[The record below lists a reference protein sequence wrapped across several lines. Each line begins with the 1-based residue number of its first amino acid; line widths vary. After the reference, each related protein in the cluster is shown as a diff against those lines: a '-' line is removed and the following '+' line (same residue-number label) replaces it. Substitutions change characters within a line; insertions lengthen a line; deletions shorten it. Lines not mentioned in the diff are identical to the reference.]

1 MMIKTS
7 DEPEG
12 LKKLL
17 RLEKCKSR
25 QLEKALR
32 RSEEKYRDIFE
43 IITDIHFSAS
53 PEGRIIDISPSVRR
67 SFPYRRE
74 DLIGKSLPDFF
85 LNPSERSAFQSQLRV
100 DGHIANFEFR
110 SEGPDERVR
119 HYRISALRKP
129 RRGRQKICIIGL
141 IRDVTAQK
149 EAEAELEKSRAQ
161 LHQAQKMEALGT
173 LVAGV
178 AHEINNPINLIIYNT
193 PLLQKVWSDLLPVLK
208 AHVDEAPHRQYGGLT
223 VDFLEQNLMHLVDD
237 IAMAAG
243 RVAKIVTDLKN
254 FSRLSS
260 AAEKQPVSVNEAVAN
275 ALRLVHTTVRKAGVT
290 IEKHLTEDLPLIS
303 ATLQNIEQ
311 IIVNIL
317 INAVQAIDHSQ
328 GIIRIETGIRPADG
342 RLHLSIADNGRG
354 VNPALIERLFDPFV
368 TDKQTQGGTGLGLS
382 VSYSLVKSHG
392 GDIAVES
399 RPGQGTTFHI
409 DFPTLATGKPAK
421 ILIVDDDPVI
431 RRMLT
436 RALTNRGAYL
446 VDEATNGI
454 EACLKLGA
462 DRPDLLIL
470 DIFMPD
476 MDGVDV
482 CRALKKD
489 PELAEVNVIITTG
502 HPQHPKLV
510 EVDRLGFTNIRPKPY
525 NVSELIEFIDNILT
539 ARPKYFKIGTR

>member
-7 DEPEG
+7 DETEG

-17 RLEKCKSR
+17 QLEKCKSR

-32 RSEEKYRDIFE
+32 GSEEKYREIFE

-53 PEGRIIDISPSVRR
+53 PEGRIIDISPSVVS

-85 LNPSERSAFQSQLRV
+85 LNPSERSAFLSQLRGN
-100 DGHIANFEFR
+100 GHIADFEFQ

-119 HYRISALRKP
+119 HYRISAFRKP
-129 RRGRQKICIIGL
+129 RRGRQKIRITGL
-141 IRDVTAQK
+141 IRDVTTQK

-208 AHVDEAPHRQYGGLT
+208 AHVNEAPHRKYGGLT
-223 VDFLEQNLMHLVDD
+223 VDFLEQNLLQLIGD
-237 IAMAAG
+237 IEMAAG

-254 FSRLSS
+254 FSRLSG

-275 ALRLVHTTVRKAGVT
+275 ALRLVHTTVRNAGVT
-290 IEKHLTEDLPLIS
+290 IEKQLTEDLPLIS
-303 ATLQNIEQ
+303 ANLQNIEQ

-328 GIIRIETGIRPADG
+328 GKIRIETGIRAADG

-354 VNPALIERLFDPFV
+354 VNPALVERLFDPFV

-382 VSYSLVKSHG
+382 VSYNLVKSHG
-392 GDIAVES
+392 GDIDFES
-399 RPGQGTTFHI
+399 RPRKGTIFHI
-409 DFPTLATGKPAK
+409 DFPTPATGKPAK

-436 RALTNRGAYL
+436 RALTSRCAYL

-462 DRPDLLIL
+462 YRPDLLIL

-476 MDGVDV
+476 MDGVEV

-502 HPQHPKLV
+502 HPQHPKLA
-510 EVDRLGFTNIRPKPY
+510 EVDRLGFTNIRSKPY

-539 ARPKYFKIGTR
+539 A

>member
-7 DEPEG
+7 DEVKG

-17 RLEKCKSR
+17 QQEKRKSR
-25 QLEKALR
+25 QL
-32 RSEEKYRDIFE
+32 
-43 IITDIHFSAS
+43 
-53 PEGRIIDISPSVRR
+53 
-67 SFPYRRE
+67 
-74 DLIGKSLPDFF
+74 
-85 LNPSERSAFQSQLRV
+85 
-100 DGHIANFEFR
+100 
-110 SEGPDERVR
+110 
-119 HYRISALRKP
+119 
-129 RRGRQKICIIGL
+129 
-141 IRDVTAQK
+141 QK

-161 LHQAQKMEALGT
+161 LYQAQKMEALGT

-178 AHEINNPINLIIYNT
+178 AHEINNPVNLIIYNT

-208 AHVDEAPHRQYGGLT
+208 AHRDEAPHRKYGGLT
-223 VDFLEQNLMHLVDD
+223 VDFLDQNLLQLISD
-237 IAMAAG
+237 IEMAAG

-254 FSRLSS
+254 FARLPI
-260 AAEKQPVSVNEAVAN
+260 ATEKQPISVNEAVAN
-275 ALRLVHTTVRKAGVT
+275 ALRLVHTTLRNAGVT
-290 IEKHLTEDLPLIS
+290 IEKQLAEDLPLIS
-303 ATLQNIEQ
+303 GNLQNIEQ

-328 GIIRIETGIRPADG
+328 GRIRIETGIRPADG

-354 VNPALIERLFDPFV
+354 VDPVLVDRLFDPFV

-382 VSYSLVKSHG
+382 VSYNLVKSHG
-392 GDIAVES
+392 GDIAFES
-399 RPGQGTTFHI
+399 RPGKGTIFHI

-436 RALTNRGAYL
+436 RALTDRSAYL
-446 VDEATNGI
+446 VDEAANGV

-462 DRPDLLIL
+462 YRPDLLIL

-476 MDGVDV
+476 MDGVEV

-489 PELAEVNVIITTG
+489 PALAEVKVIVTTG
-502 HPQHPKLV
+502 HPQHPKLA
-510 EVDRLGFTNIRPKPY
+510 EVDRLGFKNIRSKPY

-539 ARPKYFKIGTR
+539 A

>member
-1 MMIKTS
+1 MMTKTS
-7 DEPEG
+7 DEADD

-17 RLEKCKSR
+17 QQEKCTSR

-32 RSEEKYRDIFE
+32 RSEEKYREIFE

-53 PEGRIIDISPSVRR
+53 PDGRIIDISPSVLS

-85 LNPSERSAFQSQLRV
+85 LNSSERSAFLAQLRG
-100 DGHIANFEFR
+100 DGRIADFEFQ
-110 SEGPDERVR
+110 SEGPDERIH
-119 HYRISALRKP
+119 HYRIKASRKP
-129 RRGRQKICIIGL
+129 RRDRQKIRVTGL

-161 LHQAQKMEALGT
+161 LYQAQKMEALGT

-178 AHEINNPINLIIYNT
+178 AHEINNPVNLIIYNT
-193 PLLQKVWSDLLPVLK
+193 PLLQKVWSDLLPILK
-208 AHVDEAPHRQYGGLT
+208 AQRDEAPHRKYGGLT
-223 VDFLEQNLMHLVDD
+223 VDFLDQNLLQLISD
-237 IAMAAG
+237 IEMAAG

-254 FSRLSS
+254 FARLPG
-260 AAEKQPVSVNEAVAN
+260 AAEKQPISVNEAVAN
-275 ALRLVHTTVRKAGVT
+275 ALRLVHTTVHNAGVT
-290 IEKHLTEDLPLIS
+290 IEKQLAEDLPLIS
-303 ATLQNIEQ
+303 GNLQNIEQ

-328 GIIRIETGIRPADG
+328 GKIRIETGIRPTDG

-354 VNPALIERLFDPFV
+354 VDPVLVDRLFDPFV

-382 VSYSLVKSHG
+382 VSYNLVKSHG
-392 GDIAVES
+392 GNIAFES
-399 RPGQGTTFHI
+399 RPWKSTIFHI
-409 DFPTLATGKPAK
+409 DFPTLATDKPAK

-436 RALTNRGAYL
+436 RALTSRSAYL
-446 VDEATNGI
+446 VDEAANGV

-462 DRPDLLIL
+462 YRPDLLIL

-476 MDGVDV
+476 MDGVEV

-489 PELAEVNVIITTG
+489 PALAQVNVIVTTG
-502 HPQHPKLV
+502 HPQHPKLA
-510 EVDRLGFTNIRPKPY
+510 EVDRLGFKNIRSKPY

-539 ARPKYFKIGTR
+539 A